1 MMSELIGREFDGYKI
16 LRELGSGGMGAVFE
30 AVIVETG
37 EHVAIKVRTKRLG
50 QNTSEEDRR
59 RFEREASVAAAIDHP
74 NVARVLGN
82 GSFEDLDYLVM
93 EYVDGMPLN
102 EVMKEKVRLPGK
114 KCLDLILQAACGLQ
128 AALDCGSIHRDI
140 KPENLMMTEDGRIK
154 IVDFGLA
161 KNDKMDSFK
170 TATGVVMGTPHYIS
184 PEQASGMPVDH
195 RSDIYSLGATL
206 YHLLA
211 GRPPFEGENA
221 FSILHKQ
228 IHAEVRSL
236 TQWNPGVPD
245 TVCQM
250 VYRMM
255 AKHPDARYQT
265 YGHLIRVLED
275 LLSGRDRPSLTM
287 EAVDESR
294 LQADRLRAQ
303 QDRKR
308 MMVAGAILALV
319 AAMALGALLSRPS
332 SENAPAMDEAQ
343 AGVVKTR
350 VVEPEKWKST
360 TIPLLQDIRTQINE
374 LDEEE
379 RNFSRRAGTQDSR

>member
-1 MMSELIGREFDGYKI
+1 
-16 LRELGSGGMGAVFE
+16 
-30 AVIVETG
+30 
-37 EHVAIKVRTKRLG
+37 
-50 QNTSEEDRR
+50 
-59 RFEREASVAAAIDHP
+59 
-74 NVARVLGN
+74 
-82 GSFEDLDYLVM
+82 M
-93 EYVDGMPLN
+93 EYVDGLPLN

-114 KCLDLILQAACGLQ
+114 KCLDLVLQTARGLQ
-128 AALDCGSIHRDI
+128 AALECGSIHRDI
-140 KPENLMMTEDGRIK
+140 KPENLMMTQDGRIK

-161 KNDKMDSFK
+161 KNDKIDSFK
-170 TATGVVMGTPHYIS
+170 TATGIVMGTPHYIS

-211 GRPPFEGENA
+211 GRPPFDGDSA

-245 TVCQM
+245 AVCQM
-250 VYRMM
+250 VYRML

-294 LQADRLRAQ
+294 LEADRLRAQ

-308 MMVAGAILALV
+308 MMVAGAILAMV
-319 AAMALGALLSRPS
+319 AAAALGALLSQPS
-332 SENAPAMDEAQ
+332 SEDAGLDANTPGVAQ
-343 AGVVKTR
+343 TR
-350 VVEPEKWKST
+350 IVEPEKWKST
-360 TIPLLQDIRTQINE
+360 TFPLIQDIRTQVNE
-374 LDEEE
+374 MDEAE
-379 RNFSRRAGTQDSR
+379 RNFSRRANTQDSR

>member
-1 MMSELIGREFDGYKI
+1 MSELVGRQFDGYEI
-16 LRELGSGGMGAVFE
+16 LRELGSGGMGAVYE
-30 AVIVETG
+30 AVIAETG
-37 EHVAIKVRTKRLG
+37 EHVAIKVRTKRIG
-50 QNTSEEDRR
+50 AGATEEDRR
-59 RFEREASVAAAIDHP
+59 RFEREASVAAAINHP

-114 KCLDLILQAACGLQ
+114 KCLDLVLQAARGLQ
-128 AALDCGSIHRDI
+128 AAYECGSIHRDI
-140 KPENLMMTEDGRIK
+140 KPENLMMTQDGRIK

-211 GRPPFEGENA
+211 GRPPFDGENA

-245 TVCQM
+245 AVCQM
-250 VYRMM
+250 VYRML

-265 YGHLIRVLED
+265 YGHLIRVLQD

-294 LQADRLRAQ
+294 LQADRLQAQ

-319 AAMALGALLSRPS
+319 AAMALGAMLSRPS
-332 SENAPAMDEAQ
+332 REEVSPAEEAQ
-343 AGVVKTR
+343 AGLVQTHVI
-350 VVEPEKWKST
+350 EPGKWKST
-360 TIPLLQDIRTQINE
+360 TFPLIEDIRTHINE

-379 RNFSRRAGTQDSR
+379 RNFSRRAGDQESR